1 MELKPDKLP
10 TLGSIMINSCYKHLI
25 QYFMLNNF
33 ENESD
38 FEQSSED
45 VRMDQLPLQI
55 LDHLLSILQEL
66 VNTGHRLTSEES
78 SSTNQRMLL
87 VLFQSG
93 FELSSAEQQEQ
104 RPSLLCM
111 VFISLQWLFD
121 NIVDSQL
128 ELK

>member
-10 TLGSIMINSCYKHLI
+10 TLGSIVINSCYKHLI

-55 LDHLLSILQEL
+55 LDHLLSILQKL

>member
-1 MELKPDKLP
+1 MELKPDTLP
-10 TLGSIMINSCYKHLI
+10 TLGSIVINSCYKHLI

-55 LDHLLSILQEL
+55 LDHLLSILQKL